1 MGLEWECVLLQGLR
15 SALPRYTPA
24 YDLAAP
30 NGAVYW
36 TPMDIFYPFDSFFA
50 CPIDENT
57 IFAQD
62 NQKLK

>member
-30 NGAVYW
+30 NGAVYQ
-36 TPMDIFYPFDSFFA
+36 TPMISFYQIFQCLRHAIQHFA
-50 CPIDENT
+50 
-57 IFAQD
+57 
-62 NQKLK
+62 